1 MEAGSP
7 PPLRIR
13 PACPADVPALFR
25 MKRALSL
32 AEGNEAVLR
41 ARESDWLRDGFGP
54 AARFR
59 CFLAELG
66 EIPVGMAS
74 YSETYMTALGGA
86 IFSIQDLYV
95 EPERRQLGAGRA
107 LVAAVAA
114 AALEQGVPLIELT
127 VLDQN
132 PARRFYRRLGFA
144 HFAGCLT
151 YALGGEAMLVLAAPA
166 AAPSVKQP
174 LTITR

>member
-1 MEAGSP
+1 MPTTSP
-7 PPLRIR
+7 PSLRIR
-13 PACPADVPALFR
+13 PARPEDVPVLFR
-25 MKRALSL
+25 MKRALTA

-41 ARESDWLRDGFGP
+41 AGESDWLRDGFGL

-66 EIPVGMAS
+66 GIPVGMVS
-74 YSETYMTALGGA
+74 YSETYLTALGGV

-95 EPERRQLGAGRA
+95 EPERRQRGAGRA
-107 LVAAVAA
+107 LIAAVAA
-114 AALEQGVPLIELT
+114 AALEQRVPLIELA

-144 HFAGCLT
+144 HLAGCLT
-151 YALGGEAMLVLAAPA
+151 YALGGEAMLGLAAGA

-174 LTITR
+174 LTIAR